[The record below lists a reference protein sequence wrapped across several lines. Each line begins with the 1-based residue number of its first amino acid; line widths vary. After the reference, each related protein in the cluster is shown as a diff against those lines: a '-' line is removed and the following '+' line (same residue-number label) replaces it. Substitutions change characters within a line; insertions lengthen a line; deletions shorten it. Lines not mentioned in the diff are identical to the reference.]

1 MLYEEAFL
9 NYQSS
14 ILSLLFKLFKLS
26 LKQKRDL
33 PYALSKC
40 DWEINEYKQQVEDM
54 RVQYESTHSSEF
66 VNRAKELYDNMVD
79 KCSKREIYLRDE
91 IPLTGFINMIWSHME
106 TIIHCSLI
114 EEVVTIRMR
123 SCVDLPQHG
132 LCHYL

>member
-40 DWEINEYKQQVEDM
+40 DWEINEYKQQIEDM

-91 IPLTGFINMIWSHME
+91 IPLTGFINRIWSHME
-106 TIIHCSLI
+106 TIIHCFLI
-114 EEVVTIRMR
+114 EEVVTIWMR

>member
-1 MLYEEAFL
+1 
-9 NYQSS
+9 
-14 ILSLLFKLFKLS
+14 
-26 LKQKRDL
+26 
-33 PYALSKC
+33 
-40 DWEINEYKQQVEDM
+40 M

-114 EEVVTIRMR
+114 EEVVTIRMG